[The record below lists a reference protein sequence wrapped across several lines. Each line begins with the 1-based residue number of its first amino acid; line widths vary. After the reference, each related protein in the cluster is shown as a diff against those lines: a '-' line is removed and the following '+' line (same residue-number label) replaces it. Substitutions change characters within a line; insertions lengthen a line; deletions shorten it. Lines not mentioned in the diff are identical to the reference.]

1 MLTFFTGCGGLS
13 IGLERSGASRL
24 RWAVENDAAAFASSA
39 YKLNHPEC
47 QVIRYNFFREIVFT
61 EIFHKFFPWNS
72 FHGNF
77 KCQLFVLTKNSNFLI
92 REDVNT
98 VLKEVLSGKSSKVP
112 KKGDVEMLIGGPPCQ
127 GFSLLN
133 VFTKNDT
140 SKFKNS
146 LISSFL
152 SVCDY
157 YRPKYFI
164 LENVKNFAAFKQ
176 GQVLRLC
183 MRALVLM
190 GYQCQFGVLQAGNF
204 GVPQNRKRAFLLAAA
219 PSCKL
224 PQFPAGKYILFP
236 FYCLSE
242 LIYII

>member
-1 MLTFFTGCGGLS
+1 MSAVCFNKKILFF
-13 IGLERSGASRL
+13 
-24 RWAVENDAAAFASSA
+24 F
-39 YKLNHPEC
+39 
-47 QVIRYNFFREIVFT
+47 
-61 EIFHKFFPWNS
+61 
-72 FHGNF
+72 
-77 KCQLFVLTKNSNFLI
+77 I

>member
-1 MLTFFTGCGGLS
+1 MGSWKWLCCIRISCLPR
-13 IGLERSGASRL
+13 EPSRL
-24 RWAVENDAAAFASSA
+24 SSD
-39 YKLNHPEC
+39 
-47 QVIRYNFFREIVFT
+47 QVPILFT
-61 EIFHKFFPWNS
+61 F
-72 FHGNF
+72 
-77 KCQLFVLTKNSNFLI
+77 CQLFVYIFCLQFFFIL
-92 REDVNT
+92 REDINT
-98 VLKEVLSGKSSKVP
+98 VLKEVLSGKSTKVP
-112 KKGDVEMLIGGPPCQ
+112 KKGEVELLCGGPPCQ

-133 VFTKNDT
+133 VFTKNDA

-204 GVPQNRKRAFLLAAA
+204 GVPQNRYVYLFIFFSCLFTFCIIFCLLFSESGHFYWQPHHLANYHIF
-219 PSCKL
+219 
-224 PQFPAGKYILFP
+224 PQV
-236 FYCLSE
+236 
-242 LIYII
+242 

>member
-1 MLTFFTGCGGLS
+1 MS
-13 IGLERSGASRL
+13 
-24 RWAVENDAAAFASSA
+24 AVGFN
-39 YKLNHPEC
+39 K
-47 QVIRYNFFREIVFT
+47 
-61 EIFHKFFPWNS
+61 KNS
-72 FHGNF
+72 FF
-77 KCQLFVLTKNSNFLI
+77 FI

-224 PQFPAGKYILFP
+224 PQFPAGKYIFVSFLLIVRADLYYLAFLLTCFFLF
-236 FYCLSE
+236 YLQ
-242 LIYII
+242 LIILLKKCP

>member
-1 MLTFFTGCGGLS
+1 
-13 IGLERSGASRL
+13 
-24 RWAVENDAAAFASSA
+24 
-39 YKLNHPEC
+39 
-47 QVIRYNFFREIVFT
+47 
-61 EIFHKFFPWNS
+61 
-72 FHGNF
+72 
-77 KCQLFVLTKNSNFLI
+77 
-92 REDVNT
+92 
-98 VLKEVLSGKSSKVP
+98 
-112 KKGDVEMLIGGPPCQ
+112 MLIGGPPCQ

-242 LIYII
+242 LIYIIYLFCLHVFFS

>member
-1 MLTFFTGCGGLS
+1 M
-13 IGLERSGASRL
+13 
-24 RWAVENDAAAFASSA
+24 
-39 YKLNHPEC
+39 
-47 QVIRYNFFREIVFT
+47 
-61 EIFHKFFPWNS
+61 
-72 FHGNF
+72 
-77 KCQLFVLTKNSNFLI
+77 
-92 REDVNT
+92 
-98 VLKEVLSGKSSKVP
+98 SGKSSKVP

-164 LENVKNFAAFKQ
+164 LENVKNFAQFNGGK
-176 GQVLRLC
+176 VLKLC
-183 MRALVLM
+183 MRALVMM

-204 GVPQNRKRAFLLAAA
+204 GKFLKNILTGNQAL
-219 PSCKL
+219 SKHTL
-224 PQFPAGKYILFP
+224 ITLFP
-236 FYCLSE
+236 VQFY
-242 LIYII
+242 

>member
-1 MLTFFTGCGGLS
+1 
-13 IGLERSGASRL
+13 
-24 RWAVENDAAAFASSA
+24 
-39 YKLNHPEC
+39 
-47 QVIRYNFFREIVFT
+47 
-61 EIFHKFFPWNS
+61 
-72 FHGNF
+72 
-77 KCQLFVLTKNSNFLI
+77 
-92 REDVNT
+92 
-98 VLKEVLSGKSSKVP
+98 
-112 KKGDVEMLIGGPPCQ
+112 MLIGGPPCQ

-242 LIYII
+242 LIILFSFFAYMFFFFQKKFFTLFAADHTFEKMPLTVLMDEKAFDVNSHWRQFSAPYRFVSFFLVQLFVFK